1 MLQGVRVCLN
11 RSVKRAMARDKVKR
25 DVVELTEVPAGR
37 PGRPS
42 KSLTPEQADG
52 VLSWWTVALGGI
64 MIMRPLGGRIR
75 LRWSSGRRSVRTL
88 AGVLSECWNAGVR
101 GGSNNSPAMDMG
113 HQAGRDA
120 VAAFEKANPEPR
132 LSSRILAG
140 CSRGLV
146 GLK

>member
-25 DVVELTEVPAGR
+25 DVVVLTEVPAGR

-88 AGVLSECWNAGVR
+88 AGVLSKSAGTLAFVAVR
-101 GGSNNSPAMDMG
+101 IIRLQWIWDIRQGGM
-113 HQAGRDA
+113 
-120 VAAFEKANPEPR
+120 
-132 LSSRILAG
+132 L
-140 CSRGLV
+140 
-146 GLK
+146 